1 MPSLSDEPDGGRCC
15 HGGGDDV
22 QGHERGSGKTT
33 SCGACGSAISVRG
46 AAPQHGCVRVPGPG
60 ELIRGRALDCSGEC
74 FSALRDDTPPARGA
88 ETERKANS
96 PLLPFD
102 FCAATEAQKNRGR
115 RANGVRCND

>member
-1 MPSLSDEPDGGRCC
+1 MPSPRDEPDGGRCC

-46 AAPQHGCVRVPGPG
+46 AAPQHVCVRDPGPG

-74 FSALRDDTPPARGA
+74 FSALRDDTVRALCGDGAKSEFASPPLRFLCCDGGA
-88 ETERKANS
+88 KKQG
-96 PLLPFD
+96 P
-102 FCAATEAQKNRGR
+102 QGQR
-115 RANGVRCND
+115 REM